1 MFQHLFNLVFPKKCL
16 GCNETIINTKHYI
29 CPECLHSLDFVT
41 VGNHSNPTLL
51 TRFFGKLPLV
61 CANGLIYYDKK
72 EVSHN
77 LIHEL
82 KYKDQ
87 QNIGILF
94 AELTFEKYKNHIAF
108 KEVDELVAVPL
119 HKKKEKERGYNQLD
133 SFGKRLSELTGIPYN
148 KERLTRNFYTTPQA
162 MKKNLFLRS
171 SLKSDLFTVNYN
183 ESDYGKH
190 FMILDDVVTTGSTL
204 EILGKELLK
213 IPNSKISTFF
223 MAVTK

>member
-16 GCNETIINTKHYI
+16 GCNETLINTKHYI
-29 CPECLHSLDFVT
+29 CTECLHSLDFVT
-41 VGNHSNPTLL
+41 VGSHSNTTLL

-61 CANGLIYYDKK
+61 SSNGLIYYDKK

-162 MKKNLFLRS
+162 MKKNLLLRNS
-171 SLKSDLFTVNYN
+171 IKADLFSVNYN
-183 ESDYGKH
+183 ESDNGKH

-204 EILGKELLK
+204 ERLGKELLK

>member
-16 GCNETIINTKHYI
+16 GCNETLINTKHYI
-29 CPECLHSLDFVT
+29 CTECLHSLDFVT
-41 VGNHSNPTLL
+41 VGSHSNPTLL

-61 CANGLIYYDKK
+61 SSNGLIYYDKK

-162 MKKNLFLRS
+162 MKKNLLLRNS
-171 SLKSDLFTVNYN
+171 IKADLFSVNYN
-183 ESDYGKH
+183 ESDNGKH

-204 EILGKELLK
+204 ERLGKELLK